1 MVVNDQG
8 RILGHYPYFDSTF
21 VHGKSIKKLEGK
33 YVIIAPGHSLKQTDY
48 VKGFEFDEQGRI
60 IREYENYPD
69 DGTKDTTEVLY
80 SYHENGKLARI
91 AIKESKGFRIH
102 TFYYDSLLR
111 ICKEGY
117 GWSKDP
123 KAKETQLESL
133 SYINFE
139 NQIRRKRS
147 NNEGLV
153 YKEEWFYYE
162 DSVLIKIKDRFKMS
176 ASNLETDFAYND
188 DGQLISKKV
197 YRTKD
202 SSELEYHEY
211 DYDKLDLSAVRK
223 FDHGEVVLDVQLIYT
238 KEGVLASII
247 EEDSGTNA
255 MRIVRFKHVEKWQ

>member
-21 VHGKSIKKLEGK
+21 VQSKGLKKLEGK
-33 YVIIAPGHSLKQTDY
+33 YVIIAPGHSLKQTEF
-48 VKGFEFDEQGRI
+48 VKGFEFDQHGRI

-69 DGTKDTTEVLY
+69 DGTSDTTEVLY
-80 SYHENGKLARI
+80 SYNEKGKLSRI
-91 AIKESKGFRIH
+91 AIKESTGYRIH
-102 TFYYDSLLR
+102 TFYYDSLSR

-123 KAKETQLESL
+123 NAMENQVESL
-133 SYINFE
+133 AYINFE

-147 NNEGLV
+147 NNEGCV

-162 DSVLIKIKDRFKMS
+162 DSLLVKIKDRFKMS
-176 ASNLETDFAYND
+176 SSNLETDFEYNESD
-188 DGQLISKKV
+188 QLISKRL

-202 SSELEYHEY
+202 GLELEYHEY
-211 DYDKLDLSAVRK
+211 DYEEKGLSAVRK
-223 FDHGEVVLDVQLIYT
+223 IDDGLIILDVQLIYT

-255 MRIVRFKHVEKWQ
+255 MRIVRFKNVEKWP